1 MKRFRF
7 PLQPVAVLRAHHE
20 MRALGAFSL
29 ALQACN
35 RAETECTVVRD
46 RVCRFE
52 AALVYARRERFSPP
66 DVVQAFAAY
75 QQECVVEAAAEQAV
89 IVAHSVLKQRRMD
102 YLEARREV
110 EILRRLEQKART
122 LHRFDAG
129 REEQA
134 GFDDLA
140 VGRFGSRRTG
150 ISV

>member
-1 MKRFRF
+1 MKRYRF
-7 PLQPVAVLRAHHE
+7 PLQPVAMLRAHHE
-20 MRALGAFSL
+20 MRAREAFGV
-29 ALQACN
+29 AVQACN
-35 RAETECTVVRD
+35 RAEAECQAVRE
-46 RVCRFE
+46 RVGRFG
-52 AALVYARRERFSPP
+52 AALVFARRERFSAP

-75 QQECVVEAAAEQAV
+75 QQECVVEAAAEQGV
-89 IVAHSVLKQRRMD
+89 IAAHSVLKQRRSD

-122 LHRFDAG
+122 LHRFEAN

-140 VGRFGSRRTG
+140 VGRFARRHSG